1 MNPLKTDQK
10 KVGPE
15 LFFGLAGAIG
25 TDLGA
30 VSRGLIKALE
40 FVNYD
45 SRIIHIIEEI
55 HQIDQYRSLEETDK
69 LQRYRE
75 HMNAGDDFREKLKL
89 QDGLARMA
97 IVSIRE
103 KHRAPNNEDCRTPN
117 EPYKPLSN
125 TAFILRSFKRPE
137 EVSLFRKVY
146 GKSFFLI
153 SAYTPRE
160 TRIQNLASELAS
172 SHYDSNVSKYREH
185 AETLVNR
192 DEEDLYKD
200 YGQKVRDTFP
210 EADFFVDA
218 QKASHI
224 KDSILR
230 FIEILFGNTFLT
242 PTRMEYAMFH
252 AKAAEY
258 RSAELGRQVGAA
270 IINNEGDI
278 LAVGTNDV
286 PKFGGGLYWG
296 EDSDDAREFH
306 GGWDTRDRKK
316 EETFAEILKVLK
328 ENEWLGENL
337 KNLEIPELVKRATP
351 LLKRTRL
358 FNLIEFGR
366 ATHAEMEALLSAA
379 RRGISIKDCTLYTT
393 TFPCHDCARHIV
405 ASGIRKVVYIEP
417 YAKSLASQ
425 FHLDSFLVDQNIE
438 TSGFVSCHSF
448 VGIAPR
454 VYMELF
460 PMLQRKDKEGR
471 VKLWNRE
478 IAIPRMH
485 SSPLAYMDNE
495 AKEAKTLSEKMN
507 EAGFKP
513 I

>member
-55 HQIDQYRSLEETDK
+55 HQIDQYRSLEETAK

-270 IINNEGDI
+270 IIN
-278 LAVGTNDV
+278 
-286 PKFGGGLYWG
+286 
-296 EDSDDAREFH
+296 
-306 GGWDTRDRKK
+306 
-316 EETFAEILKVLK
+316 
-328 ENEWLGENL
+328 
-337 KNLEIPELVKRATP
+337 
-351 LLKRTRL
+351 
-358 FNLIEFGR
+358 
-366 ATHAEMEALLSAA
+366 
-379 RRGISIKDCTLYTT
+379 
-393 TFPCHDCARHIV
+393 
-405 ASGIRKVVYIEP
+405 
-417 YAKSLASQ
+417 
-425 FHLDSFLVDQNIE
+425 
-438 TSGFVSCHSF
+438 
-448 VGIAPR
+448 
-454 VYMELF
+454 
-460 PMLQRKDKEGR
+460 
-471 VKLWNRE
+471 
-478 IAIPRMH
+478 
-485 SSPLAYMDNE
+485 
-495 AKEAKTLSEKMN
+495 
-507 EAGFKP
+507 
-513 I
+513 

>member
-1 MNPLKTDQK
+1 M
-10 KVGPE
+10 
-15 LFFGLAGAIG
+15 
-25 TDLGA
+25 
-30 VSRGLIKALE
+30 
-40 FVNYD
+40 
-45 SRIIHIIEEI
+45 
-55 HQIDQYRSLEETDK
+55 
-69 LQRYRE
+69 
-75 HMNAGDDFREKLKL
+75 
-89 QDGLARMA
+89 
-97 IVSIRE
+97 
-103 KHRAPNNEDCRTPN
+103 
-117 EPYKPLSN
+117 
-125 TAFILRSFKRPE
+125 
-137 EVSLFRKVY
+137 
-146 GKSFFLI
+146 
-153 SAYTPRE
+153 
-160 TRIQNLASELAS
+160 
-172 SHYDSNVSKYREH
+172 
-185 AETLVNR
+185 
-192 DEEDLYKD
+192 
-200 YGQKVRDTFP
+200 
-210 EADFFVDA
+210 
-218 QKASHI
+218 
-224 KDSILR
+224 
-230 FIEILFGNTFLT
+230 
-242 PTRMEYAMFH
+242 
-252 AKAAEY
+252 
-258 RSAELGRQVGAA
+258 
-270 IINNEGDI
+270 
-278 LAVGTNDV
+278 GTNDV